1 MNAIAAL
8 NARALAPD
16 PLAARRRVAEARL
29 ESLHGTWLRSDRITL
44 HVLPG
49 ATPEERIAIA
59 TLLLADTG
67 ARVTTED

>member
-16 PLAARRRVAEARL
+16 PLAARRRVATARL
-29 ESLHGTWLRSDRITL
+29 EALHGTWLRSDHCTL
-44 HVLPG
+44 HILPG
-49 ATPEERIAIA
+49 ASAEERIAIA

-67 ARVTTED
+67 ASVTTED